1 MNMIRLEARPDVIG
15 RLRNAKETDRESRNA
30 VVGPLAHL
38 ERADAVSKSKRF
50 WTRSSSSGPGHRG
63 GCLDPAGAIGRQG
76 KFCGKKK
83 DRLGSGLGI
92 CFGLAEGGGLP
103 DSYFGKSRV

>member
-1 MNMIRLEARPDVIG
+1 MKIIRPEARPDVIG

-38 ERADAVSKSKRF
+38 NRADSVAKSKRF
-50 WTRSSSSGPGHRG
+50 WTRSYSSGPGHRG

-76 KFCGKKK
+76 KCYGNEKGHFQ
-83 DRLGSGLGI
+83 SGLDG
-92 CFGLAEGGGLP
+92 FADFP
-103 DSYFGKSRV
+103 VGKSSGKYF

>member
-1 MNMIRLEARPDVIG
+1 MG
-15 RLRNAKETDRESRNA
+15 RLRNVNETDRESRNA

-38 ERADAVSKSKRF
+38 DRADSISKSKRF

-83 DRLGSGLGI
+83 TPWEAVLGF